1 MRQNAERPFIF
12 ITNDDGI
19 QAKGIHVLIEEM
31 SKIGD
36 VLVIAP
42 NTGRSGMAHAITFS
56 SPVRL
61 HKHKNE
67 NGFKVYDMT
76 GTPVDCVKM
85 ALDKFFDR
93 KNPDLLVSGINHG
106 SNASICSIYSGTV
119 AAAREGAING
129 IPSIAFSSLDFS
141 PDADFDAFRPYI
153 QTIAHHVIEHGLQQ
167 NVFLNVNFPCHDTAN
182 IQGIQVCRQTK
193 GIWIEEFD
201 KRTDPHN
208 QDYFWLTGHFEN
220 YEPEARDSDEWLLK
234 QNYIT
239 AVPLQVETTD
249 LNSIQSLQTL
259 NTNSIIH
266 HSTIQYNAKN

>member
-1 MRQNAERPFIF
+1 MQNDERPLIF

-19 QAKGIHVLIEEM
+19 HAKGIEVLIDEM
-31 SKIGD
+31 CKIGD

-42 NTGRSGMAHAITFS
+42 NIGRSGMAHAITFS
-56 SPVRL
+56 TPVRL
-61 HKHKNE
+61 HYHKNSK
-67 NGFKVYDMT
+67 GIKIYDIT

-129 IPSIAFSSLDFS
+129 IPSIAFSGLDFS
-141 PDADFDAFRPYI
+141 ADADFEAYRPYI
-153 QTIAHHVIEHGLQQ
+153 QKIALYAIEKKLNQ
-167 NVFLNVNFPCHDTAN
+167 NVFLNVNFPCHDNAN
-182 IQGIQVCRQTK
+182 IKGIQVCRQTK

-208 QDYFWLTGHFEN
+208 QDYFWLTGHFN
-220 YEPEARDSDEWLLK
+220 NFEPTAKDTDEWLLK
-234 QNYIT
+234 ENYVTI
-239 AVPLQVETTD
+239 VPIQVETTD
-249 LNSIQSLQTL
+249 TKSLELLATL
-259 NTNSIIH
+259 NTSHKKVETLN
-266 HSTIQYNAKN
+266 

>member
-1 MRQNAERPFIF
+1 MQNSERPFIF

-56 SPVRL
+56 TPVRL

-67 NGFKVYDMT
+67 KGYQVYDMT

-85 ALDKFFDR
+85 ALDKFFER

-119 AAAREGAING
+119 AAAREGAINS

-141 PDADFDAFRPYI
+141 PDADFEAFRPYI
-153 QTIAHHVIEHGLQQ
+153 QIIAKHVIANKLQR
-167 NVFLNVNFPCHDTAN
+167 NVFLNVNFPSHDTAN
-182 IQGIQVCRQTK
+182 IKGIQVCRQTK
-193 GIWIEEFD
+193 GIWVEEFD

-208 QDYFWLTGHFEN
+208 QDYFWLTGHFDN
-220 YEPEARDSDEWLLK
+220 YEPNAQDSDEWLLK
-234 QNYIT
+234 QNFVT

-249 LNSIQSLQTL
+249 MNSLASLNSL
-259 NTNSIIH
+259 NTHAIIH
-266 HSTIQYNAKN
+266 NSTEQCHAKN